1 MAKQTMREKTAGT
14 LTFFFPEKRDRETPP
29 EVTLMVRRVGEEE
42 WHAGLAMCSK
52 DDMFEKRFGRRVAFH
67 RLQGCPIRDH
77 YPVGLIRQ
85 IAERLDNVTKRHSF
99 TFSTPT
105 IQSLPDITQRLV
117 DMRVE

>member
-29 EVTLMVRRVGEEE
+29 EVTLMIRRVGDEE

-67 RLQGCPIRDH
+67 RLQGFPIRH
-77 YPVGLIRQ
+77 ESPLGLITEVAR
-85 IAERLDNVTKRHSF
+85 RLDAVTKRHPF

-105 IQSLPDITQRLV
+105 IQSLPDILLRLE

>member
-29 EVTLMVRRVGEEE
+29 EVTLMIRRVGDEE

-67 RLQGCPIRDH
+67 RLRGFPIKDGS
-77 YPVGLIRQ
+77 PLGLLDQ
-85 IAERLDNVTKRHSF
+85 IAGRIDAVTRRHPF
-99 TFSTPT
+99 TFSAPT
-105 IQSLPDITQRLV
+105 IQSLPDILGRLEG
-117 DMRVE
+117 MRVE